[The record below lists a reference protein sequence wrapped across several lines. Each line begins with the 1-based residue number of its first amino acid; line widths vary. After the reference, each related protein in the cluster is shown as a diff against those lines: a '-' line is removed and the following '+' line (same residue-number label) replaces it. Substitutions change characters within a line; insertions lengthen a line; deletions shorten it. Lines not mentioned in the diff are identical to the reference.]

1 METLWTNTGAPG
13 LQLAFRPLDGG
24 FRHHSFRLAFRL
36 SIGFNVLVHEGEAVM
51 QLELI
56 GPHPFARD
64 EQDRQITRIGTL
76 FPPYST
82 LWTQAPGVHALQRLG
97 FIERV
102 NQERAAKAL
111 PPLTLEEEEH
121 LTAESV
127 DLIFEADHIL
137 IRPDPDHMDLA
148 CLADELLQNLV
159 SKRQVKYLSVADHRV
174 REAIKH
180 RGEYWRLSAI
190 PRSREAKERM
200 VLGSK
205 VGIHGLP
212 IYFYNRLTGTRW
224 LTCQEFEN
232 LGKLDDAGLAQHL
245 QEITDHALLRNR
257 LGRPELDFFASDL
270 RRFGAR
276 QFAGAVYSELSHE
289 QLRAKFEELREHFR
303 SAVHEAFRTDD
314 CHNKAWC
321 QRIFATLFLEGNEA
335 QTEQILSG
343 LSPEFHMQIEW
354 LPGGRFEEGE
364 FLFDSIFDEAG
375 SHPVDDELQ
384 LLCDPRA
391 KGIIFNLIREYGDI
405 DYVNVGRVPESL
417 SLDRPQKQG
426 RRGVYLAELRARSER
441 AIIKHFIRLQKWGVW
456 ERLDEGKDLLQAIKE
471 SDDYTDYCLDRRLG
485 CRQLGMNLTHRV
497 SLRHL
502 SETYGGTNARFQ
514 GTAIRTVYF
523 EREYMHGIA
532 TDKLA
537 LEKYARPGYGPKLAS
552 LLGRAAATNLIV
564 GRALDSGKRP
574 VFDDGDEV
582 VHEGEDGLP
591 AEVMVCDHTGA
602 FGEYKLPL
610 ETFAAYY
617 ARPANLRDKVV
628 PDSQGFATA
637 YLDAFRD
644 QFLHIQGDYRKRRRA
659 FDTLFKQCN
668 YDPAGSFAYRWECVL
683 RRLDQTNPYALV
695 EAIRQQIWGLNRESA
710 KAAQA

>member
-1 METLWTNTGAPG
+1 
-13 LQLAFRPLDGG
+13 
-24 FRHHSFRLAFRL
+24 
-36 SIGFNVLVHEGEAVM
+36 M

-64 EQDRQITRIGTL
+64 EQGRQITRIGTL
-76 FPPYST
+76 FPAYGA

-102 NQERAAKAL
+102 NQQRAAKAL
-111 PPLTLEEEEH
+111 PPLSLEEEEQ

-148 CLADELLQNLV
+148 CAADELLQSLV
-159 SKRQVKYLSVADHRV
+159 SKRQVKFLSVADRRV

-180 RGEYWRLSAI
+180 RGECWRLSAI
-190 PRSREAKERM
+190 PRTREAKERM
-200 VLGSK
+200 VFGSK

-232 LGKLDDAGLAQHL
+232 LGKLDDASLAQHL
-245 QEITDHALLRNR
+245 QEITDHAIPRNR
-257 LGRPELDFFASDL
+257 LGRPELDFFAADL

-276 QFAGAVYSELSHE
+276 QFAGVVYAQLSPE
-289 QLRAKFEELREHFR
+289 QLRAKFEDLRDHFR

-321 QRIFATLFLEGNEA
+321 QRILATLFLEGNEA

-364 FLFDSIFDEAG
+364 FLFDSIFDEAA
-375 SHPVDDELQ
+375 SHPEDAELQ

-426 RRGVYLAELRARSER
+426 RRGVYLVELRSPSER
-441 AIIKHFIRLQKWGVW
+441 AIIKRFIRLQKWGVW
-456 ERLDEGKDLLQAIKE
+456 EHLDEGKDLLQAIKE

-485 CRQLGMNLTHRV
+485 CRQLGMNLTRRV
-497 SLRHL
+497 AIRHL
-502 SETYGGTNARFQ
+502 SEIYSGTNARFR
-514 GTAIRTVYF
+514 G
-523 EREYMHGIA
+523 ERDPDRLFRA
-532 TDKLA
+532 RV
-537 LEKYARPGYGPKLAS
+537 YARH
-552 LLGRAAATNLIV
+552 RH
-564 GRALDSGKRP
+564 R
-574 VFDDGDEV
+574 
-582 VHEGEDGLP
+582 
-591 AEVMVCDHTGA
+591 
-602 FGEYKLPL
+602 
-610 ETFAAYY
+610 
-617 ARPANLRDKVV
+617 
-628 PDSQGFATA
+628 
-637 YLDAFRD
+637 
-644 QFLHIQGDYRKRRRA
+644 
-659 FDTLFKQCN
+659 
-668 YDPAGSFAYRWECVL
+668 
-683 RRLDQTNPYALV
+683 
-695 EAIRQQIWGLNRESA
+695 
-710 KAAQA
+710 